1 MIHFIAF
8 IGVSDE
14 EVHEYIKLVIYENPF
29 IIALHARANSDR
41 YNIFK
46 GSIRINSNKFHNS
59 AL

>member
-29 IIALHARANSDR
+29 IIALHASANSDR

-46 GSIRINSNKFHNS
+46 GSIRINSNK
-59 AL
+59 